1 METILVAD
9 IMTRNPLTVPSNTS
23 LLKCA
28 KIMVKKKTGSL
39 LLVEGKKLV
48 GIISRKDI
56 LWALVKKS
64 KKDLSEIMAIDIS
77 PRKIAT
83 IKPTRTLDYAI
94 KKIKKVKFARLPVIH
109 HGELVGLITA
119 KDIFNYNPN
128 LFPEMRDYNQIR
140 EWDKKMKRIQKAR
153 QRRFS
158 EGEGICEE
166 CGNIDF
172 LYHFNGLLVCD
183 SCRNS

>member
-1 METILVAD
+1 MEMILVAD
-9 IMTRNPLTVPSNTS
+9 IMTRNPLTISPNTT

-28 KIMVKKKTGSL
+28 KIMVKKNTGSL
-39 LLVEGKKLV
+39 LLVENKKLV

-83 IKPTRTLDYAI
+83 IKPTRSLDFAI
-94 KKIKKVKFARLPVIH
+94 KKIKKVKLARLPVIH
-109 HGELVGLITA
+109 KGELVGLITA
-119 KDIFNYNPN
+119 KDIFHYNPA
-128 LFPEMRDYNQIR
+128 LFPEMREYNQIR
-140 EWDKKMKRIQKAR
+140 EWEHKMKRVQRAK

-166 CGNIDF
+166 CGNLDF
-172 LYHFNGLLVCD
+172 LFHFNGMLICE

>member
-1 METILVAD
+1 MKNILVAD
-9 IMTRNPLTVPSNTS
+9 IMTRNPFTIPPETN

-28 KIMVKKKTGSL
+28 KIMIKKQTGSL

-56 LWALVKKS
+56 LWALVKRPKEELS
-64 KKDLSEIMAIDIS
+64 KIKAIDIS

-83 IKPTRTLDYAI
+83 ISPLKNLEYAI

-109 HGELVGLITA
+109 QGELVGLITL
-119 KDIFNYNPN
+119 KDIFNFNPA
-128 LFPEMRDYNQIR
+128 LFPEMREYNQIR
-140 EWDKKMKRIQKAR
+140 EWDEKIKRLKKAK
-153 QRRFS
+153 QRRIS

-166 CGNIDF
+166 CGNFDYLF
-172 LYHFNGLLVCD
+172 HFNGMLVCS
-183 SCRNS
+183 SCMNS